1 VLDMCISKQS
11 GYSLIEAMIVLIATG
26 ILAVATVPLYDAAI
40 RSSNS
45 EAAAQLIAQELSY
58 ARALAVSNH
67 GNILVQFNPTN
78 RTLVVAPGTGSARGP
93 FSLPAGVQFLT
104 AAPVTDTPDGLGS
117 TVLGVGGN
125 SQMVFL
131 DNGSVID
138 DPVNNNIR
146 SGTFFLRHVNNDPST
161 VRAVTL
167 MGGTGRVHTW
177 RWDDNAYAWK

>member
-1 VLDMCISKQS
+1 
-11 GYSLIEAMIVLIATG
+11 MIVLIATG

-58 ARALAVSNH
+58 ARALAVSSHANV
-67 GNILVQFNPTN
+67 LVQFNRTN

-93 FSLPAGVQFLT
+93 FSLPVGVQFLT
-104 AAPVTDTPDGLGS
+104 TAPVMDTPDALGS
-117 TVLGVGGN
+117 NVLGAGSN
-125 SQMVFL
+125 NLMTFL
-131 DNGSVID
+131 DNGSVVD
-138 DPVNNNIR
+138 DPVTNNLC
-146 SGTFFLRHVNNDPST
+146 SGTFFLQHVNADRST

-177 RWDDNAYAWK
+177 RWDESAYAWK